1 MLENILNFFMNN
13 WDKLLPA
20 VVGGAAIYVY
30 LLQEYRK
37 KKDAA
42 ALIISQIDSLQDKI
56 RKMQPYILEQGINE
70 QAFYE
75 SLPIIKVNYWEKYKH
90 IFITKL
96 DSKSCKTFDD
106 FYQYVEIIQEQ
117 QNLAKV
123 LIRDSFLLR
132 QRILNETEA
141 KYICETFN
149 ELGLNTLIATPEQI
163 NLFWQYFNIRYES
176 KRQYFISAINNK
188 KITNYVPVQVVETLK
203 SILKQYSLL
212 EVVAQEG
219 YRELS
224 NLAGITKTKWRI
236 FTFFRWIL

>member
-20 VVGGAAIYVY
+20 LVGGAAIYVY

>member
-20 VVGGAAIYVY
+20 LVGGAAIYVY

-224 NLAGITKTKWRI
+224 NLAGITKTKWGI
-236 FTFFRWIL
+236 FTFFKWIL

>member
-1 MLENILNFFMNN
+1 MNN

-20 VVGGAAIYVY
+20 LVGGAAIYVY